1 MRKLF
6 LYCLLA
12 VAAAVPLAAQVKI
25 ATIDTQKAMLDTA
38 DLKKAQAAMEAKFKP
53 KQERLDQLTK
63 EIAGIQQQLQTL
75 QGKLNAQGEADLVN
89 QGQRKQK
96 EAERL
101 RQDLQEE
108 VDRERQDVLAGASQR
123 MRSVIQKLAEAK
135 GLDLVVD
142 VSTTIYAKPT
152 SDLTAEATAAYDK
165 AHPPK

>member
-1 MRKLF
+1 MHKLF
-6 LYCLLA
+6 LYCLL
-12 VAAAVPLAAQVKI
+12 AAAVPLAAQVKI
-25 ATIDTQKAMLDTA
+25 GTIDTQKAMLDTA

-53 KQERLDQLTK
+53 KQEKLELLTK
-63 EIAGIQQQLQTL
+63 EIASLQQQLQTL
-75 QGKLNAQGEADLVN
+75 QGKLNAQGEADLVS

-123 MRSVIQKLAEAK
+123 MRAVIQKLAEEK

-142 VSTTIYAKPT
+142 VSTTIYAKPST
-152 SDLTAEATAAYDK
+152 DLTAEATAAYDK